1 MTAFFIANV
10 TVKNP
15 EKMAQYGE
23 AAAKTFPAYGGEL
36 FLKGKRL
43 EDLAGSADHQ
53 MAVIVKF
60 PDSQNLNN
68 WYKSDEYQALIPL
81 REEAAD
87 MTLVSH
93 EVPL

>member
-1 MTAFFIANV
+1 MTAFFVANV

-15 EKMAQYGE
+15 EKMAEY
-23 AAAKTFPAYGGEL
+23 AAAAARTFPDFGGEPL
-36 FLKGKRL
+36 LKGKRM

-53 MAVIVKF
+53 MVAIVKF
-60 PDSQNLNN
+60 PDSDSLKS
-68 WYKSDEYQALIPL
+68 WYQSEEYQALIPL

-93 EVPL
+93 EVPS